1 MPALAP
7 QITLARTK
15 PGITTARGTWTV
27 VVAALA
33 IAVGYLAMLATR
45 QRSQTKGGGPR
56 IPAGEETMK
65 NSALF
70 QEIPPDLVVRLCVV
84 PENQQRYDTAGD
96 WLWNGATLEIR
107 MSREVV
113 EEDPRYATLLFVHEL
128 VEALLCRSTG
138 VSGAQVDAFDMAHQ
152 EASEPGDDPAAPYHT
167 QHLAAQAAE
176 CALAEHLG
184 VNWDE
189 YLGR

>member
-1 MPALAP
+1 MRVLETH
-7 QITLARTK
+7 ITPARTK
-15 PGITTARGTWTV
+15 PGITTAGGTRTV

-33 IAVGYLAMLATR
+33 VAAGYLAMLATH
-45 QRSQTKGGGPR
+45 QRGQTKGGPH
-56 IPAGEETMK
+56 IPAGEGTVK
-65 NSALF
+65 DSALF
-70 QEIPPDLVVRLCVV
+70 QEIPPDLVVRLRVV
-84 PENQQRYDTAGD
+84 TENQQRYDTSGD
-96 WLWNGATLEIR
+96 WLWSGATLEIR
-107 MSREVV
+107 ISREVV

-152 EASEPGDDPAAPYHT
+152 QAGEPGDNPAAPYHR

-176 CALAEHLG
+176 RALAEQLG
-184 VNWDE
+184 VNWDT

>member
-1 MPALAP
+1 
-7 QITLARTK
+7 
-15 PGITTARGTWTV
+15 
-27 VVAALA
+27 
-33 IAVGYLAMLATR
+33 
-45 QRSQTKGGGPR
+45 
-56 IPAGEETMK
+56 MK
-65 NSALF
+65 DSALF

-96 WLWNGATLEIR
+96 WLWSGATLEIR

-128 VEALLCRSTG
+128 VEALLCHSTG

-152 EASEPGDDPAAPYHT
+152 QASEPGDDPAAPYHR

-176 CALAEHLG
+176 RALGEHLG